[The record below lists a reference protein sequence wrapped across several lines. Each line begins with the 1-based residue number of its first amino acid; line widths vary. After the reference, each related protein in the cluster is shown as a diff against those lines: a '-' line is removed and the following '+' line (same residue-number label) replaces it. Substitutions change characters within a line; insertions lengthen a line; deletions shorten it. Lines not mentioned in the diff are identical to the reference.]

1 MATVAERR
9 GRYETSI
16 GNHTLPY
23 RERYRG
29 VYRGRYG
36 EGRSIGSSTVAYLGA
51 YGTSRDDYRGAR
63 CTPQVLCLLTL
74 ICFGASRS
82 GYAGLAAVELVFA
95 ALVLLAWSLRGP
107 ICAPQDFMRCLIGAL
122 LFLITS
128 LIVIVGHRDGAGIA
142 GGVFGILA
150 GVLLGYDAFITLPTR
165 QGHTAAPTESPDGA

>member
-1 MATVAERR
+1 TQDLYRHSPSSLM
-9 GRYETSI
+9 SI
-16 GNHTLPY
+16 RTTY
-23 RERYRG
+23 RQCYRG
-29 VYRGRYG
+29 L
-36 EGRSIGSSTVAYLGA
+36 S
-51 YGTSRDDYRGAR
+51 
-63 CTPQVLCLLTL
+63 VLCLLTL

-95 ALVLLAWSLRGP
+95 ALVLLAWSCLGSLRAP
-107 ICAPQDFMRCLIGAL
+107 LRVPQDFTRCLIGAV

-165 QGHTAAPTESPDGA
+165 QAHTAAPTDPPSGLKEPLKGFGGPPRFLGFIFGVSPLPFPPPAR

>member
-1 MATVAERR
+1 MESSGAQSCPGTCLAFSRTHKGLVL
-9 GRYETSI
+9 I
-16 GNHTLPY
+16 G
-23 RERYRG
+23 E
-29 VYRGRYG
+29 
-36 EGRSIGSSTVAYLGA
+36 II
-51 YGTSRDDYRGAR
+51 
-63 CTPQVLCLLTL
+63 LCLLTL

-95 ALVLLAWSLRGP
+95 ALVLLAWSCRLPPRLTLLHWGWT
-107 ICAPQDFMRCLIGAL
+107 DFMRCIIGAL

-150 GVLLGYDAFITLPTR
+150 GILLGYDAYITLPTR

>member
-1 MATVAERR
+1 
-9 GRYETSI
+9 
-16 GNHTLPY
+16 
-23 RERYRG
+23 
-29 VYRGRYG
+29 
-36 EGRSIGSSTVAYLGA
+36 
-51 YGTSRDDYRGAR
+51 
-63 CTPQVLCLLTL
+63 LCLLTL

-95 ALVLLAWSLRGP
+95 ALVLLAWSCRLPPRLPLLHWGWT
-107 ICAPQDFMRCLIGAL
+107 DFTRCVIGAV

-165 QGHTAAPTESPDGA
+165 QAHTAAPTGVYWEHWEGV

>member
-1 MATVAERR
+1 MLCLLTPLRWGCPMGCMSVYGGASVGFM
-9 GRYETSI
+9 GRVQRVPPR
-16 GNHTLPY
+16 PY
-23 RERYRG
+23 
-29 VYRGRYG
+29 
-36 EGRSIGSSTVAYLGA
+36 GSHMSLY
-51 YGTSRDDYRGAR
+51 
-63 CTPQVLCLLTL
+63 PQILCLLTL

-95 ALVLLAWSLRGP
+95 ALVLLAWGCRLPPRLPLLHWGWT
-107 ICAPQDFMRCLIGAL
+107 DFTRCVIGAV

-150 GVLLGYDAFITLPTR
+150 GILLGYDAYITLPTR